1 MSVFTPPR
9 EGITLEYL
17 LRPVSVLLHPI
28 ISASLLLAA
37 VKRPAETQK
46 FVSSITKN
54 AISFES
60 FKLTVK
66 ILLAAGTISKV
77 NGYLNRLA
85 VNNYATDHSWD
96 WSREIVLCT
105 GGSSGIGHHIVDQL
119 AKRGV
124 KVVILDVNP
133 PTPALPRNV
142 SFFRVDLTSTQEIQN
157 VASRIRQE
165 IGNPSVLINN
175 AGTGSGATILDETEQ
190 DLQRTFDVNI
200 LAHFKL
206 VKEFLPHMSQR
217 NHGHIVTIASM
228 ASFISVANNVSYSAT
243 KAGALAFHEG
253 LAQELKARYGANKVR
268 TTVVHPFWVR
278 TPLTH
283 ELTTLKEWK
292 EFTLEPE
299 TVAEAV
305 VSQIFKGESAQ
316 LIIPARFNFAG
327 GLRGW
332 PSWLQELVRGSGALP
347 QIR

>member
-253 LAQELKARYGANKVR
+253 LAQELKAR
-268 TTVVHPFWVR
+268 VVHPFWVR